1 MEIKAIKQVSLTESI
16 SDLGSRHF
24 YFLPGEIAEV
34 EHAKYKVV
42 KEQDITTPSPDRV
55 KVICPIFYECGGC
68 DFLHINYQKQLR
80 MKEEYVSNLYKKERI
95 PSKINSIAQSKQPKN
110 YRHKV
115 VLSATQIKEKLR
127 LGLYRENSKT
137 VIPYLD
143 CHIQDQEINQLLKTV
158 EKVLNDFKIPAY
170 HIDREKGIIKHVM
183 VRKSY
188 ATKDFMLIFVTH
200 DYLLP
205 NAKKIIH
212 EIIAKHPKV
221 VTVIQNIHKKKT
233 HLVLLDEEK
242 ILYGPGY
249 IEDEIDDIK
258 FKLSSKSFYQ
268 VNPVQ
273 MIELYHKA
281 LELAQIKS
289 TDIVMD
295 TYSGVGTISLLAAK
309 KAKHVIAIEANPNA
323 HKDAV
328 TNKKMNQISSITFIQ
343 SPVEDYILNYQEKID
358 CLIMDPT
365 RDGATKAFLDAI
377 LRLKPKR
384 IVYISCE
391 PTTQVRDVKSLLTHY
406 NVEVVQP
413 VDMFSQ
419 TIHVETIT
427 LLSLKTA

>member
-68 DFLHINYQKQLR
+68 DFLHINYQKQLQ
-80 MKEEYVSNLYKKERI
+80 MKEEYVSNLYKKDRI

-205 NAKKIIH
+205 NAKKIIQ
-212 EIIAKHPKV
+212 EIIAKYPKV

-249 IEDEIDDIK
+249 IEDEMDGIK

-323 HKDAV
+323 HRDAV
-328 TNKKMNQISSITFIQ
+328 TNKKMNQISNITFIQ
-343 SPVEDYILNYQEKID
+343 SPVEDYIKNYQEKID

-419 TIHVETIT
+419 TIHVESIT
-427 LLSLKTA
+427 LLSLKTS

>member
-1 MEIKAIKQVSLTESI
+1 
-16 SDLGSRHF
+16 
-24 YFLPGEIAEV
+24 
-34 EHAKYKVV
+34 
-42 KEQDITTPSPDRV
+42 
-55 KVICPIFYECGGC
+55 
-68 DFLHINYQKQLR
+68 
-80 MKEEYVSNLYKKERI
+80 
-95 PSKINSIAQSKQPKN
+95 
-110 YRHKV
+110 
-115 VLSATQIKEKLR
+115 
-127 LGLYRENSKT
+127 
-137 VIPYLD
+137 
-143 CHIQDQEINQLLKTV
+143 
-158 EKVLNDFKIPAY
+158 
-170 HIDREKGIIKHVM
+170 
-183 VRKSY
+183 
-188 ATKDFMLIFVTH
+188 
-200 DYLLP
+200 
-205 NAKKIIH
+205 
-212 EIIAKHPKV
+212 
-221 VTVIQNIHKKKT
+221 VIQNIHKKKT

-249 IEDEIDDIK
+249 IEDEMDGIK

-281 LELAQIKS
+281 LELAQIKT

-323 HKDAV
+323 HRDAV
-328 TNKKMNQISSITFIQ
+328 TNKKMNQISNITFIQ
-343 SPVEDYILNYQEKID
+343 SPVEDYIKNYQEKID

-419 TIHVETIT
+419 TIHVESIT
-427 LLSLKTA
+427 LLSLKTS

>member
-42 KEQDITTPSPDRV
+42 KEQNITTPSPDRI

-68 DFLHINYQKQLR
+68 DFLHINYQKQLH
-80 MKEEYVSNLYKKERI
+80 MKEEHVSNLYKKERI
-95 PSKINSIAQSKQPKN
+95 PSKINSITQSKQPKN

-115 VLSATQIKEKLR
+115 VLSATQIKEKLK

-143 CHIQDQEINQLLKTV
+143 CHIQDQEINMLLKTV

-188 ATKDFMLIFVTH
+188 ATKDLMLIFVTH

-205 NAKKIIH
+205 NAKKIIQ

-249 IEDEIDDIK
+249 IEDEIDGIK

-268 VNPVQ
+268 INPVQ

-289 TDIVMD
+289 SEVVMD

-309 KAKHVIAIEANPNA
+309 KAKHVIAIETNQQA
-323 HKDAV
+323 HKDAMI
-328 TNKKMNQISSITFIQ
+328 NKKMNQISNITFVH
-343 SPVEDYILNYQEKID
+343 SPVEEYMKNYQGKID

-365 RDGATKAFLDAI
+365 RDGASKSFLEAV

-391 PTTQVRDVKSLLTHY
+391 PSTQVRDIKELISQYRIHH
-406 NVEVVQP
+406 VQP

-419 TIHVETIT
+419 TVHVESIS
-427 LLSLKTA
+427 LLLLK

>member
-1 MEIKAIKQVSLTESI
+1 MEIKAIKQISLTESI
-16 SDLGSRHF
+16 SDVGSRHF

-42 KEQDITTPSPDRV
+42 KEKDITTPSPDRI

-68 DFLHINYQKQLR
+68 DFLHINYQKQLH

-95 PSKINSIAQSKQPKN
+95 PFKINSIVQSKQPKN

-143 CHIQDQEINQLLKTV
+143 CHIQDQEINMLLKTV

-205 NAKKIIH
+205 NAKKIIQ

-249 IEDEIDDIK
+249 IEDEIDGIK

-309 KAKHVIAIEANPNA
+309 KAKHVIAIETNLNA
-323 HKDAV
+323 HKDAI
-328 TNKKMNQISSITFIQ
+328 TNKKMNQISNITFIQ
-343 SPVEDYILNYQEKID
+343 SPVEDYIKNYQEKID

-384 IVYISCE
+384 IIYISCE
-391 PTTQVRDVKSLLTHY
+391 PTTQVRDIKSLITQY
-406 NVEVVQP
+406 KVEIVQP

-419 TIHVETIT
+419 TVHVETIT

>member
-143 CHIQDQEINQLLKTV
+143 CHIQDQEINMLLKTV

-205 NAKKIIH
+205 NAKKIIQ

-221 VTVIQNIHKKKT
+221 VTVIQNVHKKKT

-249 IEDEIDDIK
+249 IEDEIDGIK

-309 KAKHVIAIEANPNA
+309 KAKHVIAIETNLNA
-323 HKDAV
+323 HKDAI
-328 TNKKMNQISSITFIQ
+328 TNKKMNQISNITFIQ
-343 SPVEDYILNYQEKID
+343 SPVEDYIKNYQEKID

-384 IVYISCE
+384 IIYISCE
-391 PTTQVRDVKSLLTHY
+391 PTTQVRDIKSLITQY
-406 NVEVVQP
+406 KVEIVQP

-419 TIHVETIT
+419 TVHVETIT

>member
-42 KEQDITTPSPDRV
+42 KEQNITTPSPDRI

-68 DFLHINYQKQLR
+68 DFLHINYQKQLH
-80 MKEEYVSNLYKKERI
+80 MKDEHVSNLYKKERI
-95 PSKINSIAQSKQPKN
+95 PSKINSITQSKQPKN

-115 VLSATQIKEKLR
+115 VLSATQIKEKLK

-143 CHIQDQEINQLLKTV
+143 CHIQDQEINMLLKTV
-158 EKVLNDFKIPAY
+158 EKVLNNFKIPAY

-188 ATKDFMLIFVTH
+188 ATKDLMLIFVTH

-205 NAKKIIH
+205 NAKKIIQ

-249 IEDEIDDIK
+249 IEDEIDGIK

-268 VNPVQ
+268 INPVQ

-289 TDIVMD
+289 SEVVMD

-309 KAKHVIAIEANPNA
+309 KAKHVIAIETNQQA
-323 HKDAV
+323 HKDAMI
-328 TNKKMNQISSITFIQ
+328 NKKMNQISNITFVH
-343 SPVEDYILNYQEKID
+343 SPVEEYMKNYQGKID

-365 RDGATKAFLDAI
+365 RDGASKSFLEAV

-391 PTTQVRDVKSLLTHY
+391 PSTQVRDIKELISQYRIHH
-406 NVEVVQP
+406 VQP

-419 TIHVETIT
+419 TVHVESIV
-427 LLSLKTA
+427 LLSLKTP